1 MRQSILAI
9 FIFSSLFINSSISN
23 ELKAQTVTTTIQ
35 YGGFVTTCCSAG
47 TVDYFCFDS
56 PSNTGYCGNTTTCN
70 TQNFTDPVPAGNIVT
85 QIAVSYTSAGCGGG
99 VLTGSVNGTSLGSVT
114 ELNNGCPCT
123 GLQWTP
129 TGATTSNYPC
139 GIVNAGITYNYGG
152 LNSFQFCAAGQ
163 VCIDRAVLT
172 ISYVPASDFAPHMA
186 NYSGKHY
193 YKRSGDSFYTCEHYD
208 IKDMFQRRHS
218 AYLDLNVK
226 DKEIH
231 QIQGGNM
238 RVELILSLMN
248 TGRNYAKA
256 PLIKVE
262 INKPY
267 SFSEFGLDGNGNIGV
282 FRTRST
288 PRTPQL
294 STYMGGQDIIIYPE
308 LEYDIDK
315 IKLEI
320 SKDIAELPELVIRY
334 MIVAENME
342 KTKFT
347 KTITVKK

>member
-1 MRQSILAI
+1 MDLKAYFEKIDINEINR
-9 FIFSSLFINSSISN
+9 FIFDGQEENLNLEFKTVVHPNHNQHNREDDKKNISKTFSGFANSNGGIIVWGIKAKENASKQDIATDKKPIN
-23 ELKAQTVTTTIQ
+23 ELTKFLNTLNRLEGQAITPVII
-35 YGGFVTTCCSAG
+35 GIEHKKIEIADDCGFV
-47 TVDYFCFDS
+47 
-56 PSNTGYCGNTTTCN
+56 
-70 TQNFTDPVPAGNIVT
+70 
-85 QIAVSYTSAGCGGG
+85 
-99 VLTGSVNGTSLGSVT
+99 
-114 ELNNGCPCT
+114 
-123 GLQWTP
+123 
-129 TGATTSNYPC
+129 
-139 GIVNAGITYNYGG
+139 
-152 LNSFQFCAAGQ
+152 
-163 VCIDRAVLT
+163 

-231 QIQGGNM
+231 QIQGDNI

-248 TGRNYAKA
+248 SGRNYAKA

-267 SFSEFGLDGNGNIGV
+267 NFSEFGLDGNGNIGV

-294 STYMGGQDIIIYPE
+294 STYMGGQDIIIYPS

-320 SKDIAELPELVIRY
+320 SKNVTELPELIIKY

-342 KTKFT
+342 KTNFT
-347 KTITVKK
+347 KTITIKK